1 MDLKNLKLGII
12 PILLILL
19 LFFLI
24 GFYGLV
30 HSLFS
35 RKLETEPLLEVP
47 AVALEKIS
55 YRSLI
60 ADFRLTRDR
69 ERSRLQEKLEEML
82 MTADQDQVGK
92 IQDELLILMKRAT
105 LENEMENLLTAKGYA
120 HNAVAIY
127 PDTVTIIIK
136 GAELNANLVSDLGDL
151 VTKVTGYRTEQV
163 RIME

>member
-12 PILLILL
+12 PLLLILL

-35 RKLETEPLLEVP
+35 GKLETEPLLEVP
-47 AVALEKIS
+47 TVSLGNIGNH
-55 YRSLI
+55 SLI

-69 ERSRLQEKLEEML
+69 ERSRLQEKLEEMM
-82 MTADQDQVGK
+82 MTANQEQVGK
-92 IQDELLILMKRAT
+92 IQDELLILMKRTT
-105 LENEMENLLTAKGYA
+105 LENEVENLLTAKGYA
-120 HNAVAIY
+120 NNAVAIY

-136 GAELNANLVSDLGDL
+136 GTELNATLVSDLGEL
-151 VTKVTGYRTEQV
+151 VTKVTGYRAEQI